1 MASALLLSAV
11 LLHAQVLG
19 ATVSGLVT
27 DADTGAPL
35 AGAVVELP
43 DLVRVAVTDDAGR
56 YELQR
61 VASGPQHLFA
71 RLTVDSS
78 YWALLVPMIVS
89 GAGMAM
95 TMTPA
100 TAAAMS
106 SVRPDKA
113 GVGSAVLN
121 SARQVGASIGIAVT
135 GAVVASRLTAA
146 LALGAPRPVAF
157 VRGMHGGFL
166 FSAASALAGSE
177 IAFATLRVHVGPA
190 VPSTP
195 VGAPIPLE

>member
-95 TMTPA
+95 TMT
-100 TAAAMS
+100 AAMS